1 MYEYHCLFARNVGRL
16 LSAWVEMPRRKR
28 KLVKCTLSLLLCYI
42 IFIGSEVTFGRNQ
55 EQPEGKRVLSIDF
68 HISPVRDVKDLM
80 LRSVELRS
88 VEIVDE
94 SLSGHCHLVDTCSK
108 DLRIVNR
115 ANGISLGAC
124 PNELKWEF
132 WKSYVS
138 DPWMNSFAGF
148 LCEYSIA
155 LCEIYMAFDK
165 PMILIAPTRYE
176 VGRHEKEAWMRL
188 NENLRA
194 ISQNHVNTL
203 AANNLYDL
211 EYLKHFTGI
220 QDIKLLPSQCLYVD
234 ATYQPTRNEFLIGPS
249 RLSKGA
255 EALLYGEE
263 GLFRYLAGLRGLV
276 PTFVPIRKI
285 YAKYEFDDLARHPG
299 ILIMPYQVSIMSL
312 FEYFAMNIPMFVP
325 TLELLV
331 KWQTQ
336 HLIMD
341 ELSWN
346 CVLSS
351 CNKSSSISA
360 HPRSPH
366 QLDPNDVLNP
376 AALRYWLKF
385 ADFYQWPGMI
395 YFQDWEDLVE
405 KSLNTNLL
413 EVSAIMREHRRN
425 ETQKVLKMWQNI
437 LRPLPAKSKLP
448 AKRKLDQ
455 SLERVRWE
463 TSIKKNYPTLPA
475 ESVSLTC

>member
-1 MYEYHCLFARNVGRL
+1 LKYAAFLL
-16 LSAWVEMPRRKR
+16 LS
-28 KLVKCTLSLLLCYI
+28 YI
-42 IFIGSEVTFGRNQ
+42 IFLQFEVTFERNE
-55 EQPEGKRVLSIDF
+55 EQPQQSKKLLSIDF
-68 HISPVRDVKDLM
+68 HIGPVRDVKDLM
-80 LRSVELRS
+80 LRTGELRS
-88 VEIVDE
+88 VEVVDK
-94 SLSGHCHLVDTCSK
+94 SLSGHCHLVDTCAE
-108 DLRIVNR
+108 DLRVVNQ
-115 ANGISLGAC
+115 ANGISLGDC

-138 DPWMNSFAGF
+138 DPWMGSFAGF

-155 LCEIYMAFDK
+155 LCEMYMAFGK
-165 PMILIAPTRYE
+165 PMVLITPTRYE
-176 VGRHEKEAWMRL
+176 VGRHGKEAWKRL
-188 NENLRA
+188 NSNLQA
-194 ISQNHVNTL
+194 ISQNPVNTL

-220 QDIKLLPSQCLYVD
+220 QNIKHLPSQCLYVD
-234 ATYQPTRNEFLIGPS
+234 ATYQPTKTEFLIGPS

-255 EALLYGEE
+255 EALLHGEE
-263 GLFRYLAGLRGLV
+263 GLFRYLAGLRDPV

-285 YAKYEFDDLARHPG
+285 YARYEFADLAQHPG

-312 FEYFAMNIPMFVP
+312 FEYYSMNIPMFVP

-351 CNKSSSISA
+351 CNETSIITA
-360 HPRSPH
+360 HPHSPH
-366 QLDPNDVLNP
+366 ELDPNDVLNP

-385 ADFYQWPGMI
+385 ADFYQWPGI
-395 YFQDWEDLVE
+395 VYFQDWEDLVE
-405 KSLNTNLL
+405 KAMNIDLV
-413 EVSAIMREHRRN
+413 EISAIMREYKID
-425 ETQKVLKMWQNI
+425 ESQKTLKMWQNI
-437 LRPLPAKSKLP
+437 LRPLLAKSKPVNSKFGHSL
-448 AKRKLDQ
+448 KRVQ
-455 SLERVRWE
+455 WE
-463 TSIKKNYPTLPA
+463 KNVKTNYPTLPA

>member
-1 MYEYHCLFARNVGRL
+1 MSRSKHGTLKYTLFLLLFYIYVLFKVTFERNQQ
-16 LSAWVEMPRRKR
+16 PQRKR
-28 KLVKCTLSLLLCYI
+28 
-42 IFIGSEVTFGRNQ
+42 F
-55 EQPEGKRVLSIDF
+55 LSIDF

-80 LRSVELRS
+80 LRTAELRS
-88 VEIVDE
+88 VEVVDE
-94 SLSGHCHLVDTCSK
+94 SLSGHCHLVDTCAK
-108 DLRIVNR
+108 DLRVVNQ
-115 ANGISLGAC
+115 ANGISLGDC

-132 WKSYVS
+132 WKTYVS
-138 DPWMNSFAGF
+138 DAWMDSFAGF

-155 LCEIYMAFDK
+155 LCEMYMAFGK

-176 VGRHEKEAWMRL
+176 VGRQGKDAWKRL
-188 NENLRA
+188 NENLQA
-194 ISQNHVNTL
+194 ISLHPDNTL

-220 QDIKLLPSQCLYVD
+220 QNIKLLPSQCLYVD
-234 ATYQPTRNEFLIGPS
+234 ATYQPTKNEFLIGPS

-255 EALLYGEE
+255 EAILHGDE
-263 GLFRYLAGLRGLV
+263 GLFRYLAGLRGPV

-285 YAKYEFDDLARHPG
+285 YAKYEFADLAQHPG

-312 FEYFAMNIPMFVP
+312 FEYFSMNIPMFVP

-351 CNKSSSISA
+351 CNETSIISA

-366 QLDPNDVLNP
+366 ELDPNDVLNP
-376 AALRYWLKF
+376 VALRYWLKF
-385 ADFYQWPGMI
+385 ADFYQWPGI
-395 YFQDWEDLVE
+395 VYFQDWEDLVE
-405 KSLNTNLL
+405 KALNTDLV
-413 EVSAIMREHRRN
+413 EISAIMREYKRD
-425 ETQKVLKMWQNI
+425 ETQRTLKMWQSI
-437 LRPLPAKSKLP
+437 MRPLL
-448 AKRKLDQ
+448 AKRNTPMKRKFDH
-455 SLERVRWE
+455 SLERVQWE
-463 TSIKKNYPTLPA
+463 TNIKTNYPTLPA